1 MSYEVFQRMVKALIK
16 KAGGGI
22 SVVFSRDKDTGKHF
36 ARCSDGTVFIGNG
49 ISRKV
54 EVRWNGSN
62 HKAIV
67 AI

>member
-1 MSYEVFQRMVKALIK
+1 MSYEVFQRMVKALIE

-22 SVVFSRDKDTGKHF
+22 TVEFSKDGDTGKHF
-36 ARCSDGTVFIGNG
+36 AKCFDGTVIIGNG
-49 ISRKV
+49 VSRKV
-54 EVRWNGSN
+54 EVRWNGQN